1 MASSRG
7 PAASVAAPL
16 SRTKTAPA
24 PASRSCSDTS
34 EGGFRRVSRA
44 QFLRYRCRSHVQR
57 VARTVKSPTLRDA
70 LDPSPTKIGGCADG
84 VGLDEL
90 PWHRDLGHL
99 EGNVAAMAQNP
110 GANLDQLLSGA
121 RYCSKWYID
130 DSDG

>member
-1 MASSRG
+1 MPVSR
-7 PAASVAAPL
+7 PE
-16 SRTKTAPA
+16 
-24 PASRSCSDTS
+24 SCSDGEVTD
-34 EGGFRRVSRA
+34 
-44 QFLRYRCRSHVQR
+44 
-57 VARTVKSPTLRDA
+57 TVLRDA
-70 LDPSPTKIGGCADG
+70 LDPSPTRIGGCADG

-130 DSDG
+130 DSDGPLLFGLGMFMDNTCSSTPSGSW